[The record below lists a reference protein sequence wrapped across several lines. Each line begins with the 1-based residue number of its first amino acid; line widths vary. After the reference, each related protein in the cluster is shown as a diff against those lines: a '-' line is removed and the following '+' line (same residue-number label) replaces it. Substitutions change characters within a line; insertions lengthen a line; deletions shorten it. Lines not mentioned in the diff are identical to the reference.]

1 MGLWEFLQQWRGS
14 RATVGVT
21 VSLLL
26 HALVVAAVLWGTRLP
41 IAERWRPKPGDA
53 LIVELPKPEEPASA
67 GSPSAPPG
75 PVTPQAPPNPVKTP
89 PPAPPA
95 RPAPPAPR
103 QVAATPRAPEP
114 SRPAPRPSE
123 PPRAVDTPP
132 PVDTPR
138 PAEPA
143 RPAPPRPAE
152 PADTGTEKAVP
163 SQPSATAETPRVERV
178 PPAPRAEPGNPQVA
192 SVPPGGAP
200 SGPAV
205 PDMRSALRR
214 GGGGRGEGRGG
225 ILGDPV
231 PLDTPDP
238 KFHEFLNQVRKQI
251 QDKLTYPC
259 IKHPGTFECEP
270 KDTEVIVHFG
280 ILKTGRLQFID
291 LYIAS
296 PWSIYDDAS
305 MNAIRLAQPFPPV
318 PAAIMAALP
327 AGSTGMPIAGRFR
340 FQVTYST
347 LVR

>member
-14 RATVGVT
+14 RATVGIT

-26 HALVVAAVLWGTRLP
+26 HALVVAAVLWGARLP

-53 LIVELPKPEEPASA
+53 LIVELPKADEPASA

-75 PVTPQAPPNPVKTP
+75 PVTPEAPPNPAKTP
-89 PPAPPA
+89 PPAPAA

-103 QVAATPRAPEP
+103 QVAAAPRAPEP
-114 SRPAPRPSE
+114 SRPAAKPAE
-123 PPRAVDTPP
+123 PPR
-132 PVDTPR
+132 PVESPR

-143 RPAPPRPAE
+143 RPAAPPSVAE
-152 PADTGTEKAVP
+152 PADTGTEKAARSEQAP
-163 SQPSATAETPRVERV
+163 TTATPRVERV
-178 PPAPRAEPGNPQVA
+178 PPSSRAEPGNPQVA

-200 SGPAV
+200 GAPAL

-214 GGGGRGEGRGG
+214 GAGGRGGEGRGG
-225 ILGDPV
+225 ILGDPI
-231 PLDTPDP
+231 PLDSPDP

-270 KDTEVIVHFG
+270 KDTEVIVQFG
-280 ILKTGRLQFID
+280 ILKTGRLQFVE

-296 PWSIYDDAS
+296 PWSIYDDTS

-327 AGSTGMPIAGRFR
+327 PGSTGMPITGRFR
-340 FQVTYST
+340 FHVTYST

>member
-1 MGLWEFLQQWRGS
+1 
-14 RATVGVT
+14 
-21 VSLLL
+21 
-26 HALVVAAVLWGTRLP
+26 
-41 IAERWRPKPGDA
+41 
-53 LIVELPKPEEPASA
+53 
-67 GSPSAPPG
+67 
-75 PVTPQAPPNPVKTP
+75 
-89 PPAPPA
+89 
-95 RPAPPAPR
+95 
-103 QVAATPRAPEP
+103 
-114 SRPAPRPSE
+114 
-123 PPRAVDTPP
+123 
-132 PVDTPR
+132 
-138 PAEPA
+138 
-143 RPAPPRPAE
+143 
-152 PADTGTEKAVP
+152 
-163 SQPSATAETPRVERV
+163 VERV
-178 PPAPRAEPGNPQVA
+178 PPGPRPEPGNPRVA

-200 SGPAV
+200 GGPAV

-225 ILGDPV
+225 ILGDPI

-318 PAAIMAALP
+318 PAAIMASLP